1 MFGTCFAYIKVDG
14 GGVRHLGRPCRRE
27 EEMMSDVKATS
38 KVINTSDGIDKN
50 EWQSIKDEGKVKS
63 GEQVVVKG
71 QDGKSYRL
79 DHDKMEA
86 MFKAN
91 PNSAY
96 SATADVEEP
105 GSLSSDQKARA
116 EALPKEMEQLLQ
128 KLKEAETQKD
138 SKLVEQLKAQVAAKL
153 KEINQL
159 RQKGASFD
167 AAAMKTFAK
176 AAEKGGDSNFKAQAT
191 STTNTGS
198 GSGAASAGSAKAQGS
213 GTSAGTTYLPSNWS
227 AQTASGTGFST
238 DAYLQSMQVTDNVMS
253 SWDQV
258 NTNTNRGKQ
267 LMQLF
272 FYFAKMAESG
282 DMNAMYQFM
291 KFITYIVSKDKAK
304 QQIEMGKKLIALQD
318 LSRQWTN
325 KLMNV
330 SSDASDPNASNELMK
345 TMTLVK
351 SETDAIATSQKLI
364 SQMMEEFA
372 QVTET
377 LTNTTKSALETA
389 GRIGRT
395 VSRFSG

>member
-1 MFGTCFAYIKVDG
+1 
-14 GGVRHLGRPCRRE
+14 
-27 EEMMSDVKATS
+27 MSDVKATS

-191 STTNTGS
+191 STTTTGS
-198 GSGAASAGSAKAQGS
+198 GSGAASAGSAKAQSS